1 MTPEWSLVI
10 AGHIDYSEGGA
21 FISEVNSVTCCNFSV
36 AVQPEESERGSRG
49 GAGQTDG
56 AVELHQVCAAGS
68 YHYIGDCLCGWETKG
83 FYNLPPCNK
92 GTEQRNTA
100 VAESEPY
107 VCHGM
112 LNICGCTLKFYTSSC
127 HYKEHFLTFFFW
139 LILC

>member
-21 FISEVNSVTCCNFSV
+21 FISEVNSVTCCNFSA

-83 FYNLPPCNK
+83 FFII
-92 GTEQRNTA
+92 
-100 VAESEPY
+100 
-107 VCHGM
+107 CHHVTKVQNRETLQWLKVNHM
-112 LNICGCTLKFYTSSC
+112 FVMGC
-127 HYKEHFLTFFFW
+127 
-139 LILC
+139 